1 MIDRKVEA
9 ALRYRTV
16 AVVGLSRDANR
27 DSYRV
32 AEYLKTK
39 GYRIIPVNPFADT
52 ILGEKSYRSLLD
64 VPEEVQGTI
73 EVVEIFRPPQD
84 VPSIVEQAVEL
95 KRRYGKPYVIWMQ
108 LGIVNYEAA
117 ERAEKAGLEVVMDK
131 CMMVEHKR
139 LMENP
144 RDEEL
149 ERIQQRKM
157 SEIMR
162 EAGARLNSEQT
173 YPNAPVAV
181 TDTSFEGFIKRYPVA
196 VVDCWAPWC
205 SPCLMLAPVID
216 SLAKDYAGRAVFG
229 KLNVDENPET
239 TSRFGIMSIPT
250 LLVIRQGVEVD
261 RIIGA
266 VPRQRIES
274 TLQRWL

>member
-9 ALRYRTV
+9 ALRYRTI
-16 AVVGLSRDANR
+16 AVVGLSRDPNR

-32 AEYLKTK
+32 AEYLKKK
-39 GYRIIPVNPFADT
+39 GYRVIPVNPFADT

-73 EVVEIFRPPQD
+73 EVVEIFRPSQEVQP
-84 VPSIVEQAVEL
+84 IVEQAIEL

-108 LGIVNYEAA
+108 LGIVNDEAA
-117 ERAEKAGLEVVMDK
+117 EQAEKAGLEVIMDK
-131 CMMVEHKR
+131 CMMVEHKQ

-144 RDEEL
+144 GDEEL
-149 ERIQQRKM
+149 ERIQERKT

-173 YPNAPVAV
+173 YPNAPVKV
-181 TDTSFEGFIKRYPVA
+181 TDASFEDFIKRYAVA

-274 TLQRWL
+274 MLQRWL